1 MLVFSTLLF
10 FAFFG
15 SIFRWFRVPV
25 EPSISEFTIISQAF
39 FWVSASGP
47 RAVSAA
53 LHTPRLGGD
62 TLSQG
67 AKNQSRHH
75 LAPQWKLRSPK
86 LKYEAVEISE
96 VSGHFERKVL
106 MLYSYIGPLWK
117 RGIYTLQLPLGTPLK
132 AKKPTHTLQL
142 MLGPFESKVLCTLQ
156 LQRGARGTCL
166 TCLPLNTPLCL
177 TLTMI
182 LCENMKPI
190 EHLLPHP
197 IFVLSHLTCVCK
209 HCNGK
214 LSLYYWTHGS
224 CWWAYHSFEQFFII
238 KPRHAG
244 VDWKNRSGWKKP
256 SVGAL
261 VTCGKTPATVTWR
274 KHLKIY

>member
-25 EPSISEFTIISQAF
+25 EPSIPEFTIISQAF

-96 VSGHFERKVL
+96 VSGPFERKVL

-117 RGIYTLQLPLGTPLK
+117 RGIYTLELPLGTLWKQRSLPIHYSWCWAPLK
-132 AKKPTHTLQL
+132 ARYFAHYSCKE
-142 MLGPFESKVLCTLQ
+142 GPE
-156 LQRGARGTCL
+156 ARA
-166 TCLPLNTPLCL
+166 
-177 TLTMI
+177 
-182 LCENMKPI
+182 
-190 EHLLPHP
+190 
-197 IFVLSHLTCVCK
+197 
-209 HCNGK
+209 
-214 LSLYYWTHGS
+214 SL
-224 CWWAYHSFEQFFII
+224 AF
-238 KPRHAG
+238 P
-244 VDWKNRSGWKKP
+244 
-256 SVGAL
+256 
-261 VTCGKTPATVTWR
+261 
-274 KHLKIY
+274 